1 MYIKS
6 LAIISVSVCTLK
18 IYAVVIGLQLQNNQV
33 KKKKKCEE
41 STDIIF
47 LREELKTERNL
58 ELSFTIFLKTDQ
70 PVHSQTWLTFLL
82 GKRIRS

>member
-33 KKKKKCEE
+33 KKKKCEE

-47 LREELKTERNL
+47 LREELSTEINL